1 METLRVFKPLT
12 ERGRKTPI
20 PPAPYQK
27 AAPGR
32 TEGGLCYLVFLRIS
46 AKTINGKSR
55 ITIRYIVISSISGV
69 FPPVL
74 YRIVAEGST
83 RFCSFMNRFLN
94 FFNLPTDGFNN
105 SAI

>member
-1 METLRVFKPLT
+1 M
-12 ERGRKTPI
+12 
-20 PPAPYQK
+20 
-27 AAPGR
+27 
-32 TEGGLCYLVFLRIS
+32 CYLVFLRIS

-55 ITIRYIVISSISGV
+55 IASKYIVISSISGV

-94 FFNLPTDGFNN
+94 FFNLPTDRIKN

>member
-1 METLRVFKPLT
+1 MLFFKS
-12 ERGRKTPI
+12 
-20 PPAPYQK
+20 
-27 AAPGR
+27 
-32 TEGGLCYLVFLRIS
+32 S

-55 ITIRYIVISSISGV
+55 ITIRYIVVSSISGV
-69 FPPVL
+69 FPLAL

-94 FFNLPTDGFNN
+94 FFNLPTNGFYN

>member
-1 METLRVFKPLT
+1 MLFFKS
-12 ERGRKTPI
+12 
-20 PPAPYQK
+20 
-27 AAPGR
+27 
-32 TEGGLCYLVFLRIS
+32 S

-55 ITIRYIVISSISGV
+55 IASSSIAISSISGV

-83 RFCSFMNRFLN
+83 RLCSFMNRFLN
-94 FFNLPTDGFNN
+94 FFNLPTDRIKN